1 MCCIYKL
8 NLQNILHLSW
18 CSVHIWYLK
27 CCFNSGLLMTPFKP
41 IINKSNLLSPCPWPS
56 WSQFS
61 REAHWPN
68 YCLTDWLTQWLPF
81 PFYID
86 CPLWRLYDL
95 VVDRFLFCV
104 FVMVISDWFWM
115 AVCLLSD
122 LIPAFS
128 LTIVI
133 VLDFLELK
141 IVISPLSGGVDSL
154 IEIIYGLVWWFKCS
168 DDFSDCRAFGPT
180 SDFNPVATLKN
191 SQWIT

>member
-1 MCCIYKL
+1 MCSIYKL
-8 NLQNILHLSW
+8 NLPDILHLSW
-18 CSVHIWYLK
+18 CSVHICYLK

-41 IINKSNLLSPCPWPS
+41 IINRSNLLSFCPRPS

-68 YCLTDWLTQWLPF
+68 YCDWLTDSVTQPF

-128 LTIVI
+128 FTIVI

-141 IVISPLSGGVDSL
+141 IIISLLRGGVDYL
-154 IEIIYGLVWWFKCS
+154 IEIILQACVMV
-168 DDFSDCRAFGPT
+168 R
-180 SDFNPVATLKN
+180 V
-191 SQWIT
+191 